1 LGALAPPDPG
11 GIDLSSIGPFG
22 EGAVAWLVVTIG
34 VSGYAWFLSTRM
46 QRANETKEPE
56 PVD

>member
-1 LGALAPPDPG
+1 MGALAPPDPG

-34 VSGYAWFLSTRM
+34 VSGYAWFLGTRM